1 MAPVQRPLLALALRL
16 VAAGLLATL
25 YMLVKFAV
33 ESGISFPE
41 ALFWRQFLT
50 VPAILGWLAIQGQV
64 SRLRTQRLASHA
76 RRAMVGAFGML
87 FTFGAPLLLP
97 LAESTALGFT
107 TPLFAVILAALF
119 LKEKVGP
126 VRWLAVALGFAG
138 VLVIT
143 QPGQTHIEPFGAI
156 VGIGAGFLVAVIS
169 ILVRDLART
178 DEPIAVVFWFAALSS
193 PVLALSLPF
202 FASAHTPFQWA
213 LLGVIGFTGCIAQL
227 FLTASLRLG
236 QVASVTVMDYSML
249 VWSGLYGWFI
259 WDQNPPIATYLGAP
273 LIIAAGIVITWREHL
288 LYRRL
293 APTSTSEGK

>member
-1 MAPVQRPLLALALRL
+1 
-16 VAAGLLATL
+16 
-25 YMLVKFAV
+25 
-33 ESGISFPE
+33 
-41 ALFWRQFLT
+41 
-50 VPAILGWLAIQGQV
+50 
-64 SRLRTQRLASHA
+64 
-76 RRAMVGAFGML
+76 
-87 FTFGAPLLLP
+87 
-97 LAESTALGFT
+97 
-107 TPLFAVILAALF
+107 
-119 LKEKVGP
+119 

-143 QPGQTHIEPFGAI
+143 QPGQTHIEPFGAF

-202 FASAHTPFQWA
+202 FGSAHTPFQWA

-249 VWSGLYGWFI
+249 VWSGLYGWVI
-259 WDQNPPIATYLGAP
+259 WDQSPPIATYLGAP
-273 LIIAAGIVITWREHL
+273 LIIAAGLVITWREHL